1 MDLKT
6 QKSKAE
12 HLLSLHRGPEILV
25 ICNAWDAGS
34 ARIFEAAGAKAIAS
48 TSAGV
53 ANAQGY
59 PDGEKMPLE
68 ALLATVRR
76 IAETVSVPVSAD
88 AETGYSHGGGDIES
102 VVVTCKGVL
111 QAGAVGVNLE
121 DTTNDSAQP
130 LVDAYLQVEKLQAVR
145 EMAQDFGV
153 HLVITARTDGYWLK
167 LGDEKTRLADT
178 IRRIQLY
185 REAGA
190 DCVFI
195 PGAHQPEVIRTL
207 LRESPGP
214 MSVLAMPG
222 CPSVKELQELGVTR
236 TSQGSGPARAAL
248 ALTRRIA
255 GELLQHGTYR
265 GFHENSISYAELN
278 SLFERN

>member
-1 MDLKT
+1 LQNLKAKADL
-6 QKSKAE
+6 
-12 HLLSLHRGPEILV
+12 LLSLHQGPEILV

-59 PDGEKMPLE
+59 PDGEKIPLE
-68 ALLATVRR
+68 ELLATVSR
-76 IAETVSVPVSAD
+76 IAATVSVPVSAD
-88 AETGYSHGGGDIES
+88 AETGYSHGGSDVES
-102 VVVTCKGVL
+102 VVMTCKGVL
-111 QAGAVGVNLE
+111 EAGGVGVNLE
-121 DTTNDSAQP
+121 DTTDDPANP

-145 EMAQDFGV
+145 EMARDFGV
-153 HLVITARTDGYWLK
+153 HLVINARTDGYWLK

-195 PGAHQPEVIRTL
+195 PGAHSPDVIRTL
-207 LRESPGP
+207 LKESPGP
-214 MSVLAMPG
+214 MNVLAMPG
-222 CPSVKELQELGVTR
+222 CPSVHELQELGVTR

-255 GELLQHGTYR
+255 NELLQNGTYR
-265 GFHENSISYAELN
+265 GFHENSIAYAELN
-278 SLFERN
+278 KLFE

>member
-1 MDLKT
+1 MDVQTL
-6 QKSKAE
+6 KSKADQ
-12 HLLSLHRGPEILV
+12 LLALHQGPEILV

-48 TSAGV
+48 TSAGC

-59 PDGEKMPLE
+59 PDGEKLPRE
-68 ALLATVRR
+68 DLLAIVRR

-88 AETGYSHGGGDIES
+88 AETGYSHGGSDIES
-102 VVVTCKGVL
+102 VVMTCKGVL
-111 QAGAVGVNLE
+111 EAGAVGVNLE
-121 DTTNDSAQP
+121 DTTDDPVQP

-145 EMAQDFGV
+145 EMAEDLGV
-153 HLVITARTDGYWLK
+153 HLVINARTDGYWLK

-195 PGAHQPEVIRTL
+195 PGGHQPEVIRTL
-207 LRESPGP
+207 LKESPGP
-214 MSVLAMPG
+214 MNVLAMPG
-222 CPSVKELQELGVTR
+222 CPTIKELQELGVTR

-248 ALTRRIA
+248 ALTRRV
-255 GELLQHGTYR
+255 GEELLQHGTYR
-265 GFHENSISYAELN
+265 GFHENSIGYAELN
-278 SLFERN
+278 KLFEDR